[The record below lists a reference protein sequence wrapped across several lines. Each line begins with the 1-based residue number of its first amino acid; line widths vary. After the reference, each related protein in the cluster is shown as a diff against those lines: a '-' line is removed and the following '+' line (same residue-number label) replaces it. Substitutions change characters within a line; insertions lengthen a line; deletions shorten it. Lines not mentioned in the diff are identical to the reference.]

1 MTKGLASAGS
11 ALVTSPEWVD
21 EVLLRGADDDRCLY
35 SGGPVDRA
43 ALRRLVAQRQARLT
57 EAGLR
62 AGGSLALR
70 LPPSVAYVA
79 NLLAGWRIGAQVS
92 LLDHRLTAFEV
103 DAALDRLAPQVVVE
117 PGRITSSPLSPFAD
131 VEETVTARPGRPAG
145 TPHAVIQLSSGS
157 TGPSKVIGR
166 TAADLVAEIE
176 RYTRIDG
183 VPLPGE
189 RIIVLASMV
198 HVLGLV
204 GALLYGLHAGVQVR
218 PPERLTGDSVLDAV
232 AAEATPATVLGVPF
246 HIGLLASVVDP
257 PRLPQLKRMT
267 TGGEAVPA
275 ATATAF
281 TERYGVPLG
290 NMWGMTEVG
299 VIATDLFGE
308 HRPALTPAPGLQ
320 VVERGGELWVSR
332 PESPYVGLSDP
343 DRWADGWLH
352 TRDTGA
358 VDPDTGLV
366 TVKGRLDSQVSVG
379 GLKVDLTEVEA
390 TLAELP
396 GVVAAVVL
404 HDDVIT
410 AYAQLDAPATA
421 ASVQAGLAERLA
433 AYKRPRRVHVLDAMP
448 RTTTGKLV
456 RDRSVLR
463 AAAAGNGVPR

>member
-1 MTKGLASAGS
+1 MTNGLAPTGIEPA
-11 ALVTSPEWVD
+11 TSPEWVD
-21 EVLLRGADDDRCLY
+21 EILLRGPDDDICLY
-35 SGGPVDRA
+35 SGGPVDRG
-43 ALRRLVAQRQARLT
+43 ALRRMVARRQERLA

-70 LPPSVAYVA
+70 LPPSTAYVA
-79 NLLAGWRIGAQVS
+79 TLLAGWRTGAQVS

-103 DAALDRLAPQVVVE
+103 DLALRRLAPQVVVE
-117 PGRITSSPLSPFAD
+117 AGRVTSSPLSPFAD
-131 VEETVTARPGRPAG
+131 VEETVTARAGRPAA
-145 TPHAVIQLSSGS
+145 TPHAVIQFSSGS

-166 TAADLVAEIE
+166 TAADLVAEVE

-189 RIIVLASMV
+189 RIVVLASVV

-218 PPERLTGDSVLDAV
+218 SPERLTGDSVLDAV
-232 AAEATPATVLGVPF
+232 AAEDSPATVLGVPF

-275 ATATAF
+275 ATAAAF
-281 TERYGVPLG
+281 TAKYDVPLG

-299 VIATDLFGE
+299 VIATDLFGA
-308 HRPALTPAPGLQ
+308 HRPALEPAPGIA
-320 VVERGGELWVSR
+320 VVERDGELLVSR
-332 PESPYVGLSDP
+332 PRSPYVGLSDP
-343 DRWADGWLH
+343 GRWADGWLR
-352 TRDTGA
+352 TRDAGT
-358 VDPDTGLV
+358 VDPATGLV

-410 AYAQLDAPATA
+410 AYAQLDARATA
-421 ASVQAGLAERLA
+421 ESVRAALAERLA
-433 AYKRPRRVHVLDAMP
+433 PYKRPRRLHVLDALP

-456 RDRSVLR
+456 RDRAVLR
-463 AAAAGNGVPR
+463 EAVREESR

>member
-1 MTKGLASAGS
+1 MTKGLASTGMELA
-11 ALVTSPEWVD
+11 ASPEWVD
-21 EVLLRGADDDRCLY
+21 EILLRGADDDICLY
-35 SGGPVDRA
+35 SGGPLDRRT
-43 ALRRLVAQRQARLT
+43 LRRLVAQRQARLAD
-57 EAGLR
+57 AGLR

-70 LPPSVAYVA
+70 LPPSTAYVA
-79 NLLAGWRIGAQVS
+79 NLLAGWRTGAQVI
-92 LLDHRLTAFEV
+92 LLDHRLTAFETEL
-103 DAALDRLAPQVVVE
+103 ALRRLAPRVVVE
-117 PGRITSSPLSPFAD
+117 PGRITSSPLSAFAE
-131 VEETVTARPGRPAG
+131 VEETVTVRDGRDAA

-189 RIIVLASMV
+189 RIVVLASMV

-218 PPERLTGDSVLDAV
+218 PPERLTGDGVLDAI
-232 AAEATPATVLGVPF
+232 AADPAPATVLGVPF
-246 HIGLLASVVDP
+246 HIGLLASVADP
-257 PRLPQLKRMT
+257 PPLPQLKRMT

-275 ATATAF
+275 ATAAAF
-281 TERYGVPLG
+281 TARYGVPLG

-299 VIATDLFGE
+299 VIATDLSGE
-308 HRPALTPAPGLQ
+308 HRPALTPAPGLS
-320 VVERGGELWVSR
+320 VVERDGELLVSQ

-343 DRWADGWLH
+343 DRWADGWLR
-352 TRDTGA
+352 TKDAGA
-358 VDPDTGLV
+358 VDPVTGLV

-390 TLAELP
+390 TLAGLP

-404 HDDVIT
+404 HDDVVT

-421 ASVQAGLAERLA
+421 EAVRTGLAERLA
-433 AYKRPRRVHVLDAMP
+433 AYKRPRRLHVLDAMP

-456 RDRSVLR
+456 RDHSVLR
-463 AAAAGNGVPR
+463 QAARGGR

>member
-1 MTKGLASAGS
+1 MTKGLASAGL

-21 EVLLRGADDDRCLY
+21 EILLRGADDAVCLY

-43 ALRRLVAQRQARLT
+43 ALRLEVARRQARLA

-62 AGGSLALR
+62 AGGTLALR
-70 LPPSVAYVA
+70 LPPSLAYVA

-103 DAALDRLAPQVVVE
+103 DAALDRLAPQVVE
-117 PGRITSSPLSPFAD
+117 PGRITSSPLSAFAE
-131 VEETVTARPGRPAG
+131 VEETVTARAGRPAA

-166 TAADLVAEIE
+166 TAADLVAEVE

-183 VPLPGE
+183 VPQPGE
-189 RIIVLASMV
+189 RIVVLASMV

-204 GALLYGLHAGVQVR
+204 GALLYGLHAGVQIR

-232 AAEATPATVLGVPF
+232 AADPTPATVLGVPF

-275 ATATAF
+275 ATAAAF
-281 TERYGVPLG
+281 TDKYDVPLG

-308 HRPALTPAPGLQ
+308 HRPALTPAPGLE
-320 VVERGGELWVSR
+320 VVERDGELWVSR
-332 PESPYVGLSDP
+332 AESPYVGLSDP
-343 DRWADGWLH
+343 DRWSDGWLH
-352 TRDTGA
+352 TRDAGS
-358 VDPDTGLV
+358 VDPATGLV

-463 AAAAGNGVPR
+463 EAATGNGVPR